1 MNYKSGGQGGDLK
14 DLGIIAIRKV
24 LEPGGLGVGRGGG
37 IINEYI
43 SLLDLSGWLLGLIR
57 RTS

>member
-1 MNYKSGGQGGDLK
+1 MK